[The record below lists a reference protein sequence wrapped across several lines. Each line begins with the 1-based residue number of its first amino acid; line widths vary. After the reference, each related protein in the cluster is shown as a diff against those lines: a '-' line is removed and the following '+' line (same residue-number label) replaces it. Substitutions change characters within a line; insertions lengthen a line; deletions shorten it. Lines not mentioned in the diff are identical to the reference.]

1 MLLLRKRK
9 RSALMSVMRS
19 AKQHQKEKEAAK
31 LGISLLAMN
40 TEDLH
45 TAMEK
50 DMARMTES
58 LKALQKKDSELK
70 LRVFSCTGFTGYY
83 PANSAAIVMAMDSE
97 DAAAIL
103 NQELLSIGLLGNADP
118 RSMIPFP
125 DENDRSVRILN
136 DGNY

>member
-1 MLLLRKRK
+1 
-9 RSALMSVMRS
+9 MRS